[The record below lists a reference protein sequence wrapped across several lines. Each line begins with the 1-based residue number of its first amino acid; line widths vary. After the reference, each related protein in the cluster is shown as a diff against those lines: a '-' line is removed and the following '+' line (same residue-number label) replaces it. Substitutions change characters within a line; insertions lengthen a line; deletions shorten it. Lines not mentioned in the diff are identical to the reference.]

1 MKQYSGDYQKYMKQG
16 AQGGKESNG
25 GDYQQYMKQYA
36 GDYQKYMKQGA
47 QGKNESHGGD
57 YQQYMKQYAGDYQK
71 YMNQGGDHQ
80 QYMKQYSGDY
90 QKYMKQGAQGKSN
103 PSSSIQSGSARGFLD
118 ASQAPQAQ
126 EVASVS
132 MTGQSPS
139 SLPFVAP
146 TFLMVFGVGVACF
159 VGKRR
164 KVVAPNGYVSLVA

>member
-1 MKQYSGDYQKYMKQG
+1 MG
-16 AQGGKESNG
+16 
-25 GDYQQYMKQYA
+25 
-36 GDYQKYMKQGA
+36 YMKQGA
-47 QGKNESHGGD
+47 QGKNESHG
-57 YQQYMKQYAGDYQK
+57 
-71 YMNQGGDHQ
+71 
-80 QYMKQYSGDY
+80 GDY

-139 SLPFVAP
+139 SLPFAAP
-146 TFLMVFGVGVACF
+146 TLLMAFGVGFACF